1 MSVNGVLMNNFASH
15 SLICFLYQTYLHNF
29 RFDFIIL
36 YALNRPWGAEGI
48 AVMGA
53 WITHDPS

>member
-1 MSVNGVLMNNFASH
+1 MNNFASH